1 MLGSFIVEEK
11 PKKQR
16 VENASTSAPPHA
28 NLTSAEEMNNVGPLV
43 GMKPI
48 MTPFGLQVD
57 NNNNN
62 NIAPPSLN
70 NGQGSSRSITP
81 PTI

>member
-57 NNNNN
+57 NNN
-62 NIAPPSLN
+62 IAPPSLN